1 MPRRDAPQVAR
12 LGRRAALAL
21 VLPTIALVA
30 AACST
35 PETPTVKAESVTV
48 TSATSQGLGLS
59 ISLLVTNSNDF
70 SLSARKIVGK
80 VTLEGGTELG
90 NVAVPTEVTLPKKA
104 TTRVVVPMTV
114 GWGNAIAV
122 ALAAANKP
130 TVPFT
135 VTGTANVGGKSL
147 NVDVPFS
154 VSGTLTR
161 EQLMQATAGAIPKLF

>member
-1 MPRRDAPQVAR
+1 MSRRDPPDAR
-12 LGRRAALAL
+12 FGRRTIFALAL
-21 VLPTIALVA
+21 PAIALIA

-48 TSATSQGLGLS
+48 TSATPQGLGLS
-59 ISLLVTNSNDF
+59 ISLLVTNPNEL
-70 SLSARKIVGK
+70 SLTTRKLVGK

-90 NVAVPTEVTLPKKA
+90 TIAVPTEVTLPKKA

-114 GWGNAIAV
+114 GWGNALAV
-122 ALAAANKP
+122 AMAAANKP

-147 NVDVPFS
+147 NVDVPFT

-161 EQLMQATAGAIPKLF
+161 EQLLQATAGALPKLF